1 MAERLRSLR
10 DGFAGRLGWLTG
22 TTSGRGRGF
31 SLMSAGNLLAAVFM
45 YLRQAEFARMF
56 GTDWRTDAFAI
67 ALMVPTLLREIVAN
81 SFGSTFLPVY
91 SDVVRNR
98 GMKAARALT
107 DRVITWIGL
116 AGVLLTV
123 VLAVIRAPL
132 VRACGPGLAPQAR
145 DLAEAMVLVLLPTV
159 LLSAVS
165 GILQGLY
172 NHQRRFGMTAL
183 IRLLEMGGSYATV
196 LAASGR
202 LGVMVMPASV
212 LCGVLA
218 AFLAA
223 ALGSPGPGYRW
234 KPVLDTREP
243 AFGTQISM
251 AVPVIVGTLLGLLT
265 PFINRVFASLLTES
279 SVTALDYSDRMVK
292 IALSVVFLPVMTL
305 ADTAFSDLTARRDMD
320 GFRSELRS
328 LLYWCSFGM
337 VPASLVLAVLAG
349 PVVSVLF
356 QRGSF
361 DAGSTRLV
369 AWSLVFYAPWIAQ
382 YGFGTILQRGFYA
395 LKDTKTPVALGVWAM
410 IVNALLCVLLV
421 GPLGVGGLALAVT
434 LASTAKTV
442 LQAVVLDRKAG
453 GIGAVGIMADHARI
467 VFPALIAAG
476 CVFALSRFAK
486 FDLEAPFAERAVLLA
501 IYIAVGAVAYLL
513 ASLAAGSPGALR
525 LLSREGRS

>member
-1 MAERLRSLR
+1 
-10 DGFAGRLGWLTG
+10 
-22 TTSGRGRGF
+22 
-31 SLMSAGNLLAAVFM
+31 MSAGSLLAAIFM

-67 ALMVPTLLREIVAN
+67 ALMVPTLLREIIAN

-91 SDVVRNR
+91 SDAVRNR
-98 GMKAARALT
+98 GMQAAKALT
-107 DRVITWIGL
+107 DRVITWIGM
-116 AGVLLTV
+116 AGILLTV
-123 VLAVIRAPL
+123 VLAVFRNRL
-132 VRACGPGLAPQAR
+132 VQACGPGLALQAR
-145 DLAEAMVLVLLPTV
+145 ELAGTMVLVLLPTV
-159 LLSAVS
+159 LFSAVS

-196 LAASGR
+196 LVASGR

-212 LCGVLA
+212 LFGVMA

-234 KPVLDTREP
+234 KPVPDAREP
-243 AFGTQISM
+243 AFRTQMSM
-251 AVPVIVGTLLGLLT
+251 AGPVVVGTLLGLLT

-305 ADTAFSDLTARRDMD
+305 ADTAFSDLAARRDME
-320 GFRSELRS
+320 GFRCELRS

-337 VPASLVLAVLAG
+337 VPASLMLAVLAV

-361 DAGSTRLV
+361 DADSTRLV
-369 AWSLVFYAPWIAQ
+369 AWSLVFYAPWLAQ

-395 LKDTKTPVALGVWAM
+395 LKDTKTPVALGIWAM

-434 LASTAKTV
+434 LASAGKTV

-453 GIGAVGIMADHARI
+453 GLKAGGIISDHARI
-467 VFPALIAAG
+467 VFPAIAAAG
-476 CVFALSRFAK
+476 CVLVLGRFAR
-486 FDLEAPFAERAVLLA
+486 FDLEAPFTERASLLA
-501 IYIAVGAVAYLL
+501 LYLAAGAVAYLL
-513 ASLAAGSPGALR
+513 ASLLARSPGALR
-525 LLSREGRS
+525 LLSRGGRS